1 MLKIIGYILI
11 SLLLLMLAG
20 TIVLYIQALTVG
32 VPSNLGIQADGKLAA
47 CPSDARNCIAS
58 QSASHYGQAQPI
70 PYTGSAESAQARL
83 LEIAKTFPKV
93 AIIREQEG
101 YLHLVFRSK
110 LMNFPDDV
118 EFLIDDANKV
128 IHFRSAAR
136 LGKGDLGVNP
146 ARMAEFRLQMGK

>member
-1 MLKIIGYILI
+1 
-11 SLLLLMLAG
+11 
-20 TIVLYIQALTVG
+20 
-32 VPSNLGIQADGKLAA
+32 
-47 CPSDARNCIAS
+47 
-58 QSASHYGQAQPI
+58 
-70 PYTGSAESAQARL
+70 